1 MDKWK
6 ERQMFQWSER
16 QFGTRLC
23 ILCVSARGIPLN
35 LSILGVRRLPPLT
48 RLKKP
53 NGELGPG

>member
-1 MDKWK
+1 
-6 ERQMFQWSER
+6 MFQRSER

-23 ILCVSARGIPLN
+23 ILCVSARGISLN
-35 LSILGVRRLPPLT
+35 LSILGVRRLTPLT